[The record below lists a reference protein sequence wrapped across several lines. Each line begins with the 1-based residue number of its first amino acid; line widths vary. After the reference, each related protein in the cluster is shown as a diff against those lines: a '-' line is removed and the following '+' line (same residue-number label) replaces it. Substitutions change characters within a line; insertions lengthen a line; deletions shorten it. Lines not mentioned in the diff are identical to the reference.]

1 MSFPTSALKPRADC
15 SEGEVASIVVVAK
28 VVCVHIN
35 KNVLTKSA
43 DGDDVADISK
53 LKPVSLR
60 PYPLSSYNPL
70 GTSLENS
77 R

>member
-1 MSFPTSALKPRADC
+1 M
-15 SEGEVASIVVVAK
+15 VVAK

-60 PYPLSSYNPL
+60 PYPLRSYNPL
-70 GTSLENS
+70 GTSLENT